1 MNLGEGI
8 SGNQSGAAAVKK
20 FTEPTQSLDVSAAEK
35 LLFAGITGKENQD
48 ELREKV
54 VQLATNCSGNVEHE
68 CPFRMLR
75 GLAYDTLKNSVDR
88 MSHLDLLG
96 LFRFD
101 CECLKERTADL
112 QPFHPPAEQKLGRQF
127 GRRIGDMALSL
138 FIGIW
143 IIFSVCA
150 VVFVLTRILAAWW
163 FR

>member
-8 SGNQSGAAAVKK
+8 SGSQGGATAVKK
-20 FTEPTQSLDVSAAEK
+20 FTEPTQSSDVSAAEK

-101 CECLKERTADL
+101 CECLKERTADP
-112 QPFHPPAEQKLGRQF
+112 QPFHPPAKEKLW
-127 GRRIGDMALSL
+127 RRIGNVTLSL
-138 FIGIW
+138 FIGGW